1 MYFFSLLA
9 GSDLI
14 KAYIKFLF
22 DILLL
27 IFLALAINF
36 KVFKEYAFN
45 FLIFSTSLSV
55 MLFLLANLLNFNFFS
70 SLLILFCFLFWI
82 SHYIWFFSILFS
94 LFLVVVF
101 FFALR
106 TLLKSLA
113 WVRKALIFILLI
125 LFLFLYSAKKIT
137 KVNLFSK
144 ECL

>member
-1 MYFFSLLA
+1 MYYFSLLA

-36 KVFKEYAFN
+36 KVFKEYAFS
-45 FLIFSTSLSV
+45 FSIFTTSLSV
-55 MLFLLANLLNFNFFS
+55 MLFLLTNLLNFNFFS

-82 SHYIWFFSILFS
+82 SLYIWFFLVFY
-94 LFLVVVF
+94 LVFFLSFFFF

-113 WVRKALIFILLI
+113 WARMLLVFILFI
-125 LFLFLYSAKKIT
+125 LFLLLYSAKK
-137 KVNLFSK
+137 LF
-144 ECL
+144 L

>member
-22 DILLL
+22 NILLL

-45 FLIFSTSLSV
+45 FLIFATSLSV
-55 MLFLLANLLNFNFFS
+55 MLFLLTNLLNFNFFS

-82 SHYIWFFSILFS
+82 YLYICLFSILFS
-94 LFLVVVF
+94 LFLIA
-101 FFALR
+101 FFALT
-106 TLLKSLA
+106 TLLKSLT

-125 LFLFLYSAKKIT
+125 IFLFLYSAKKIT
-137 KVNLFSK
+137 KVNLYSK